1 MTHILVISQV
11 FNAVSY
17 EIIFPSLS
25 SQNKFLLHFFQFFY
39 NTFFS
44 QIRSSALF
52 FNIYPIQKF
61 PSAISSSSKIFSLYF
76 NSFLIYTYTFFFH
89 IKSTS
94 NKIILNKINNPANI

>member
-11 FNAVSY
+11 LNAVSY

-25 SQNKFLLHFFQFFY
+25 SQNKFPLHFFQFLY

-52 FNIYPIQKF
+52 FNIYPIQKL
-61 PSAISSSSKIFSLYF
+61 PSAISSSPKIFSLYF
-76 NSFLIYTYTFFFH
+76 KFFVIHRYIFLLPH
-89 IKSTS
+89 
-94 NKIILNKINNPANI
+94 